1 MTSCFSLNSD
11 ACFSFKVKM
20 LNYDFKR
27 ARFSASV
34 ILPEQDSEVTILIP
48 DMTLKT
54 VTARPAVYREHC
66 AGIITLKHSFTIA
79 RFLPNPQFPRLLSC
93 L

>member
-1 MTSCFSLNSD
+1 
-11 ACFSFKVKM
+11 M

-54 VTARPAVYREHC
+54 VTAW
-66 AGIITLKHSFTIA
+66 AGGD
-79 RFLPNPQFPRLLSC
+79 
-93 L
+93 